1 MMPFTFYISIY
12 NTLAMMII
20 YIGNVLRLFSLE
32 EILDQELDMLE
43 IELMELAGKMKLFNT
58 EDTP

>member
-1 MMPFTFYISIY
+1 
-12 NTLAMMII
+12 MMII